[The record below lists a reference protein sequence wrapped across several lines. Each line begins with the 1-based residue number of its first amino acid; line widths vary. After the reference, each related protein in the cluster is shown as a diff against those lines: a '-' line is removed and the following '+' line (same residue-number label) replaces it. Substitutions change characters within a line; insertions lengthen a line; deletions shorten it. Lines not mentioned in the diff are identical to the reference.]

1 MTNNKTYKSI
11 EIYSQGL
18 TAGTMSE
25 GAERE
30 LDRIVENDRNGYGIN
45 VFVFY
50 IRSENDEQW
59 EELFSYDNKNSSAD
73 FSRRAKEVLT
83 AETISRISNFGKE
96 VSRPKGIPYSVRQEF
111 QFAFGEAK
119 RRMENLKYSPT
130 EGDENYICREQGF
143 EIPFLDGI
151 LRFSKEEFDEN
162 YHDEEDRDE
171 FPKYTPYFILPNG
184 VHVFYAEQV
193 FAFDENRWLIDW
205 PE

>member
-83 AETISRISNFGKE
+83 AETINLPHLQLWKGGISPEGNPLL
-96 VSRPKGIPYSVRQEF
+96 RATGILICLQR
-111 QFAFGEAK
+111 GEAAYG
-119 RRMENLKYSPT
+119 ES
-130 EGDENYICREQGF
+130 
-143 EIPFLDGI
+143 
-151 LRFSKEEFDEN
+151 
-162 YHDEEDRDE
+162 
-171 FPKYTPYFILPNG
+171 
-184 VHVFYAEQV
+184 
-193 FAFDENRWLIDW
+193 
-205 PE
+205 